1 MTTVDHLHHDLGA
14 HRFVDGLPPRLVDVL
29 AGMARFCE
37 HPAGA
42 WLAQQGEPADEFHL
56 VLEGRVAVE
65 VAAAG
70 RDPLVIATVHAGEV
84 VGWSWMLA
92 PHVWHFDVLA
102 LDHTRTIVIDGAAL
116 RTACRADH
124 ELGHEITHRLA
135 RVIASRLE
143 ATRLQLVD
151 MYGKPR

>member
-1 MTTVDHLHHDLGA
+1 MTLDGTLRDGLAA
-14 HRFVDGLPPRLVDVL
+14 HRFAEGLAPRFLETL
-29 AGMARFCE
+29 AAIARFVE

-42 WLAQQGEPADEFHL
+42 WIALEGDPADAFHL
-56 VLEGRVAVE
+56 VLEGRCAID

-84 VGWSWMLA
+84 LGWSWMLA

-102 LDHTRTIVIDGAAL
+102 LDPTRTIAVDGAAL
-116 RTACRADH
+116 RAACDADH
-124 ELGHEITHRLA
+124 ELGYEITRRLT

-143 ATRLQLVD
+143 ATRLQLIDV
-151 MYGKPR
+151 YGQSR